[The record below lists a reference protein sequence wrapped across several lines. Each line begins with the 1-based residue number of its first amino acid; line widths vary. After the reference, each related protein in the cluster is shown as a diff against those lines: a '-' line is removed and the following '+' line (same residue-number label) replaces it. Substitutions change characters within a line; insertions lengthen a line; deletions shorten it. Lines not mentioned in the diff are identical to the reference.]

1 MRKRGVLRQPEN
13 KIRPDVKRI
22 RRRYKKDL
30 NKRKIFVV
38 GEENHARAMV
48 VVLRLA
54 GFSHS
59 QIASVVGVS
68 KGQVKKLLSEPEVA
82 QELVELQADLPRAA
96 LELLQSY
103 TIEAV
108 QALASVLRETK
119 DDKLIIQA
127 AGEILDRAGIPKVSK
142 SESKVGRTEEQI
154 VKFSDD
160 GMVEKLRQLPPEKQ
174 EEAASMI
181 EGLENFLSEQAGSES
196 N

>member
-1 MRKRGVLRQPEN
+1 LRQPEN